1 MSGVSSISPELQF
14 SEMDIQT
21 DVVYYSFHFLV
32 NVYLLP
38 VELFIPSHTLSI
50 ALLKHLSLSAW
61 SSFIPITQAPAPEH
75 ELETLTGKRDWGL
88 EVPPP
93 EYASVMVT
101 KDDTQPPDY
110 FDDIVNK
117 VVI

>member
-1 MSGVSSISPELQF
+1 M
-14 SEMDIQT
+14 
-21 DVVYYSFHFLV
+21 LV

-38 VELFIPSHTLSI
+38 GELFIPSHTLSI

-61 SSFIPITQAPAPEH
+61 SSFIPIIQAPAPEH
-75 ELETLTGKRDWGL
+75 ELETLTGKRDWSL